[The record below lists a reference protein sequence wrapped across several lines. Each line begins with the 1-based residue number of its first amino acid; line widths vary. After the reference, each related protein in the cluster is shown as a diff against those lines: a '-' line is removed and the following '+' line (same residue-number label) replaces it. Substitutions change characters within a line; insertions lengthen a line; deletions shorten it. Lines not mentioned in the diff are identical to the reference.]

1 MAGTT
6 SKWIRCLSG
15 TLVSL
20 DRIKCILVDEIL
32 DGTEIRAE
40 VRAYM
45 SEDFECAPYFVL
57 FSHED
62 RAVCEEW
69 RDTFAQEHLDILPRV
84 VLWRKCPECNGT
96 GRMPGPDPESK
107 EPCPLCNGAKAVTL
121 EEYESAMREWGLTP

>member
-6 SKWIRCLSG
+6 GKWIRCLSG

-32 DGTEIRAE
+32 DGTESRAE

-45 SEDFECAPYFVL
+45 SEDFEYAPYFVL

-69 RDTFAQEHLDILPRV
+69 RDEFARRHLDVVPPV
-84 VLWRKCPECNGT
+84 VLMRACPQCAGTGVMPTGPNGTDETCCFCNG
-96 GRMPGPDPESK
+96 E
-107 EPCPLCNGAKAVTL
+107 CQVTL
-121 EEYESAMREWGLTP
+121 EEYESAMREWGLKR